1 MPSIEQLTRL
11 LEAEPGDAFLMYGIA
26 QEHLKLGD
34 FRQAVAWFD
43 RTIEAD
49 PTHAYA
55 FFHKAKALEAD
66 GRPDEA
72 VQTLRAGIGVARAA
86 GDQKAWSEL
95 AGYLDE
101 LE

>member
-11 LEAEPGDAFLMYGIA
+11 LEAEPDDAFLMYGIA
-26 QEHLKLGD
+26 QEHFKLGAFD
-34 FRQAVAWFD
+34 QAVAWYD
-43 RTIEAD
+43 RTIAAD
-49 PTHAYA
+49 PNHGYAY
-55 FFHKAKALEAD
+55 FHKARALEAA
-66 GRPDEA
+66 GRRGDAIE
-72 VQTLRAGIGVARAA
+72 TLRIGVRVARAA

>member
-1 MPSIEQLTRL
+1 MPSIEQLSKL

-26 QEHLKLGD
+26 QEHFRLGD
-34 FRQAVAWFD
+34 FAQAVAWYD
-43 RTIEAD
+43 RTIAAD
-49 PTHAYA
+49 PTHGYAY
-55 FFHKAKALEAD
+55 FHKARALEAD
-66 GRPDEA
+66 GRWDEA
-72 VQTLRAGIGVARAA
+72 VRTLRAGIGVARAA

>member
-11 LEAEPGDAFLMYGIA
+11 LEAEPNDPFLLYGIA
-26 QEHLKLGD
+26 QEHLKNGD
-34 FRQAVAWFD
+34 HDAAVEWFD
-43 RTIEAD
+43 RTIAAD
-49 PTHAYA
+49 PKHAYA
-55 FFHKAKALEAD
+55 YFHKARAHEAAD
-66 GRPDEA
+66 RREQA
-72 VQTLRAGIGVARAA
+72 IESIRAGIVIARDT

>member
-11 LEAEPGDAFLMYGIA
+11 LEAEPNDPFLMYGIA
-26 QEHLKLGD
+26 QEHLKGGNFD
-34 FRQAVAWFD
+34 EAVAWFD
-43 RTIEAD
+43 RTIAAD
-49 PTHAYA
+49 PAHGYAY
-55 FFHKAKALEAD
+55 FHKARALEAA
-66 GRPDEA
+66 GRREQA
-72 VQTLRAGIGVARAA
+72 IETLRAGIGVARGA